1 MSTDRGV
8 FLSVEGVEGVGKTTA
23 IGMLEALLADRGIET
38 LRTREP
44 GGTPLAEA
52 IRGLVLG
59 AGAEEPVTD
68 TTELLLMFAARAQ
81 SVAHVIRPALEHGQ
95 WVLCDRFTDATL
107 AYQGHARGLPL
118 RRIYELAEWVHGD
131 LWPHTT
137 LLLTARAETVAARL
151 ADRAGGPDRIEREP
165 GSFFERAE
173 QGYLALAASD
183 PKRYRVV
190 STDGSLEALR
200 ADLARLVDELMAP
213 QDSETT

>member
-1 MSTDRGV
+1 MSNERGL

-23 IGMLEALLADRGIET
+23 IGMLEALLADRGIVT

-59 AGAEEPVTD
+59 AGAEESVTD
-68 TTELLLMFAARAQ
+68 TAELLLMFAARAQ
-81 SVAHVIRPALEHGQ
+81 SVAHVIRPALERGH

-131 LWPHTT
+131 LWPDST
-137 LLLTARAETVAARL
+137 LLLTAHAETVAARL
-151 ADRAGGPDRIEREP
+151 AGRAGGPDRIEREP

-173 QGYLALAASD
+173 KGYLALAESD

-190 STDGSLEALR
+190 STDGNLEALR

-213 QDSETT
+213 QSS

>member
-1 MSTDRGV
+1 MSNERGV

-23 IGMLEALLADRGIET
+23 IGMLEALLADRGIVT

-59 AGAEEPVTD
+59 AGAEESVTD
-68 TTELLLMFAARAQ
+68 TAELLLMFAARAQ
-81 SVAHVIRPALEHGQ
+81 SVAHVIRPALERGH

-131 LWPHTT
+131 LWPDTT
-137 LLLTARAETVAARL
+137 LLLTAHAETVAARL
-151 ADRAGGPDRIEREP
+151 EGRAGGPDRIEREP

-173 QGYLALAASD
+173 KGYLALAESD

-190 STDGSLEALR
+190 STDGNLEALR

-213 QDSETT
+213 QNS